1 MKTVHVQGFTWTVAA
16 LAIGLSCGQM
26 LGQAFSPR
34 DEREPASVV
43 TYRGS
48 TLIEIGCALRNTG
61 AGWYVIDD
69 AAHHPVNCTGVIQHP
84 THLELL
90 HPVGATEVITL
101 AVTVDE
107 AYAKAALRTGA
118 SAGLEHSYIYLYRGI
133 PDSAP
138 RDPATIKT
146 PTGNLWIQGWM
157 RP

>member
-1 MKTVHVQGFTWTVAA
+1 MRTRDAIGVKILWLLSCLTVVTSALVAA
-16 LAIGLSCGQM
+16 
-26 LGQAFSPR
+26 R
-34 DEREPASVV
+34 VEDPAP
-43 TYRGS
+43 
-48 TLIEIGCALRNTG
+48 IEIGCALRNTG
-61 AGWYVIDD
+61 TGWYVIDD

-107 AYAKAALRTGA
+107 AYAKAALRAGA
-118 SAGLEHSYIYLYRGI
+118 SAGLDHSYIYLYRGI

-146 PTGNLWIQGWM
+146 PTGNLWVQGWM
-157 RP
+157 QP